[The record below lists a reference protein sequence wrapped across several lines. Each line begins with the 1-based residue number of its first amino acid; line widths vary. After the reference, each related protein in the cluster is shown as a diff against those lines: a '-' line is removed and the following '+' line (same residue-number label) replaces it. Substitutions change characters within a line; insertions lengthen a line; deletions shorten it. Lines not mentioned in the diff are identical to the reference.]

1 MRAVGPTIDAGEP
14 THSTTAHPKHS
25 RALSAS
31 PAQWRDGCIA
41 ARGAAEPGPL
51 ALTLRT
57 LWAFRATS
65 AALSELGQTGQT
77 GRTGQTGQTGEC
89 APGVVASSR
98 LSPAHAR
105 RASCHRR
112 TKERGWQW
120 VKFLARW
127 VQAEVAGRSRARHPT
142 CHATWHA
149 PGTQLGTHLART
161 LARTW
166 HATWHAPGTC
176 WWLVIGRSGGHC
188 LCSAAVER
196 QSVLGSTAA
205 ARSGRVP
212 FFRTRLSEFLLSRG
226 HRLGHAAPSGRRIR
240 WMGAGHERLRPSGE
254 QSGDTWV
261 ARTCSRLRARSHW

>member
-14 THSTTAHPKHS
+14 THSTTAHPKHL

-65 AALSELGQTGQT
+65 AALSELGQTG
-77 GRTGQTGQTGEC
+77 RTGQTGEC

-127 VQAEVAGRSRARHPT
+127 VQAEVAGRSRAW
-142 CHATWHA
+142 CA
-149 PGTQLGTHLART
+149 PGTRLAR
-161 LARTW
+161 AR
-166 HATWHAPGTC
+166 HA
-176 WWLVIGRSGGHC
+176 LVARHWQVIASAQRRSSGGR
-188 LCSAAVER
+188 AAVRARIHRGRAQRAGAFFPHPVER
-196 QSVLGSTAA
+196 ISSFTRPSARPCCALGKTHPMDGCR
-205 ARSGRVP
+205 AR
-212 FFRTRLSEFLLSRG
+212 
-226 HRLGHAAPSGRRIR
+226 
-240 WMGAGHERLRPSGE
+240 RLRPSGE

>member
-1 MRAVGPTIDAGEP
+1 MLAGMRAVGKTIDAGEP
-14 THSTTAHPKHS
+14 THSTTAHPKHL
-25 RALSAS
+25 RALFAS
-31 PAQWRDGCIA
+31 PAQWSDGCIA
-41 ARGAAEPGPL
+41 ARGTAEPRPL

-57 LWAFRATS
+57 RRAFRATS
-65 AALSELGQTGQT
+65 AALSEPGQT
-77 GRTGQTGQTGEC
+77 GRTGRTGKTGQTDKC

-98 LSPAHAR
+98 LSPAHAPS
-105 RASCHRR
+105 ASCHRR
-112 TKERGWQW
+112 TKDRGWQW
-120 VKFLARW
+120 VKFLPRW
-127 VQAEVAGRSRARHPT
+127 VQAEVAGRSRARHPTCHPT

-205 ARSGRVP
+205 VRGERVP
-212 FFRTRLSEFLLSRG
+212 FS
-226 HRLGHAAPSGRRIR
+226 APG
-240 WMGAGHERLRPSGE
+240 
-254 QSGDTWV
+254 
-261 ARTCSRLRARSHW
+261 